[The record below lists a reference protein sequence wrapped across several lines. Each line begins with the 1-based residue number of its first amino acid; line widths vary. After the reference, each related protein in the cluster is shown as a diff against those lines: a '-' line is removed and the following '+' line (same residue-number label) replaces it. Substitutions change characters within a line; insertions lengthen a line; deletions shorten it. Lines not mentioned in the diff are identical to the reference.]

1 MPKKPVRDAAYYESL
16 LKRKYPEFYTE
27 LKAGKYRTVTD
38 AVIAAGIK
46 KTRTRLQEMKNA
58 WSKSSPSEK
67 HDFLNWLRADIKS
80 KLPPP
85 VALMPSLPITI
96 DRKLIPIAAAR
107 IREIINKR
115 HLKMGDVMDEMGF
128 LRLNASLGMAL
139 FRGTRLQ
146 PELISQLEIWLATNA
161 SV

>member
-1 MPKKPVRDAAYYESL
+1 MPKKPVRDAAYYENL
-16 LKRKYPEFYTE
+16 LKRKYPEIYTE

-38 AVIAAGIK
+38 AAIAAGIK

-58 WSKSSPSEK
+58 WNKSNPSEK
-67 HDFLNWLRADIKS
+67 RDFLNWMRADIKS

-85 VALMPSLPITI
+85 VAPIPSPPITV
-96 DRKLIPIAAAR
+96 DRKLLPIAAAR
-107 IREIINKR
+107 IREIMNKR

-139 FRGTRLQ
+139 FRGTQLQ
-146 PELISQLEIWLATNA
+146 PELIKRLEVWLATNA